1 MNNIWVNIVSDKK
14 DIDKVNVEK
23 FGITAVID
31 ATDTIAPVAEGE
43 VETLFEFPCQFPV
56 KAMGPRCE
64 EMELAVL
71 EILRRHVKDLSEGA
85 VTIKPSKKG
94 NYTAITVMITAHSK
108 KQLDAIYLDLTAC
121 EHVSIAL

>member
-1 MNNIWVNIVSDKK
+1 MSGKK
-14 DIDKVNVEK
+14 KTANDEDCKADLMGIADARDSIENVE
-23 FGITAVID
+23 
-31 ATDTIAPVAEGE
+31 EGE

-56 KAMGPRCE
+56 KAMGPSCD
-64 EMELAVL
+64 EMEAAVIG
-71 EILRRHVKDLSEGA
+71 ILRRHVNDLSEGA

-108 KQLDAIYLDLTAC
+108 QQLDAIYMDLSAC

>member
-1 MNNIWVNIVSDKK
+1 VSDEK
-14 DIDKVNVEK
+14 DKDKVSMAEA
-23 FGITAVID
+23 GISAVID
-31 ATDTIAPVAEGE
+31 ATDTIKPVEEGE

-56 KAMGPRCE
+56 KAMGPCCE
-64 EMELAVL
+64 EIEAAVL
-71 EILRRHVKDLSEGA
+71 GIIRRHVKDLSEGA